1 MTELK
6 RITRAGVGAALQKAE
21 RYRLLNEPS
30 AAESICMDVLAV
42 DPDNQQALVTL
53 LLARTDQ
60 FTETLAH
67 AVARARD
74 VLPRLAD
81 PYQRAYYAGL
91 IAERRAKALRISGN
105 PGSAAMAYEA
115 LREAMQQY
123 EAAERLAPAG
133 DDEARLRWN
142 TCARILNDDPTL
154 SPQPEERYE
163 PALED

>member
-1 MTELK
+1 MFALK
-6 RITRAGVGAALQKAE
+6 TISPGAIEPALERAH
-21 RYRLLNEPS
+21 RYRLLNEPT
-30 AAESICMDVLAV
+30 AAESICLDVLAV

-60 FTETLAH
+60 FTETLAP

-74 VLPRLAD
+74 VLPRLGD

-91 IAERRAKALRISGN
+91 IAERRAKALRSSGN
-105 PGSAAMAYEA
+105 PGSAAMAYDA
-115 LREAMQQY
+115 FREAMQY
-123 EAAERLAPAG
+123 YDDAEQLAPAG

-142 TCARILNDDPTL
+142 TCARIVNDDPAL
-154 SPQPEERYE
+154 FPQPEERYE